1 MIYQSTR
8 GKQRVSLDAAL
19 VMGLAEDGGL
29 FLPLELPQFSAD
41 DFAEAM
47 TFIQK
52 HVNELIVATF
62 DEANRIKEKTSMAGQ
77 TSMAGPNNEY
87 NPMMESARLWGEFMK
102 PYTTMVSNTMD
113 EAMSAAAGSPVSQ
126 QMKQAMSTSMAAW
139 GLPIKSDQPQMAET
153 LKSLS
158 EQMENLAAKVEE
170 LQTQLSSY
178 QKFEGSEEE

>member
-1 MIYQSTR
+1 MDQDMVSFVLRFVREASEEQQARWRGVVKHVQSN
-8 GKQRVSLDAAL
+8 S
-19 VMGLAEDGGL
+19 ESS
-29 FLPLELPQFSAD
+29 FSN
-41 DFAEAM
+41 FAEAM

-62 DEANRIKEKTSMAGQ
+62 DEANRMKEKTGMAGQ
-77 TSMAGPNNEY
+77 TNEY

-102 PYTTMVSNTMD
+102 PYTTMVSDTMD

-139 GLPIKSDQPQMAET
+139 GLPVKSDQSQMAET

-170 LQTQLSSY
+170 LKTQITLA
-178 QKFEGSEEE
+178 QKIEGSEEE